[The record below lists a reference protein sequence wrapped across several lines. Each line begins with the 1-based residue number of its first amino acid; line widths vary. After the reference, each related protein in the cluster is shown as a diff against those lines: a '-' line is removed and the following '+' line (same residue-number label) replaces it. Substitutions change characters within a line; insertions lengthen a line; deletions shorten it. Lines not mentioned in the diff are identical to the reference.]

1 MIIGAGLGF
10 YRAAAGRPEATAIA
24 STRTRSDGTPGV
36 GPGLVRAGHLVGAG
50 LSVASRGLVAE
61 GRVSSVLVVFGLPV
75 TDSDAGVGEGPEQLD
90 VEAFVAETA
99 VEGLDVS
106 VPPRLA
112 GRDEGQAEAFSGP
125 VGHRGARQLGAV
137 VAAQH
142 LWVAAALGKPVK
154 LVDEPVPSDGAF

>member
-1 MIIGAGLGF
+1 MA
-10 YRAAAGRPEATAIA
+10 
-24 STRTRSDGTPGV
+24 
-36 GPGLVRAGHLVGAG
+36 
-50 LSVASRGLVAE
+50 
-61 GRVSSVLVVFGLPV
+61 SVLVVLVFPV
-75 TDSDAGVGEGPEQLD
+75 ADGDPCVGQGPEQVD

-154 LVDEPVPSDGAF
+154 LVDEPVPSDGAFNEAAKALPGVFVDNRNDLHWSAVGGGVELEVDRPHPVRRVRYRAV